1 MIHPHVLMLEKA
13 ASILAPLD
21 RRFVFTGGSTITLYL
36 DEISAEEV
44 RPTIDVDCVVE
55 ISSKSGYYKLS
66 ETLRRLGLQESREL
80 TDPLCRWRYQ
90 DLILDI
96 MPTDSEVL
104 GFSNSWYLP
113 GMQVA
118 VPYTLPSQQTILL
131 FSLPYML
138 AAKIEAF
145 LGRGQG
151 SFYTSHDFEDIVL
164 LLDGCPSLEL
174 EIEQADLMV
183 KTHLQAWFQSARN
196 DLQLYSPAH
205 LSPESKN
212 SGRERLLLERLR
224 RLAEA

>member
-13 ASILAPLD
+13 ASILVPLD

-36 DEISAEEV
+36 DELSAEEV

-55 ISSKSGYYKLS
+55 ISSKSGYYRLS
-66 ETLRRLGLQESREL
+66 ETLRQLGLQESREPG
-80 TDPLCRWRYQ
+80 DPLCRWRYQ

-113 GMQVA
+113 GMDA
-118 VPYTLPSQQTILL
+118 ARPYKLPSQQTILI
-131 FSLPYML
+131 FSLPYLL

-174 EIEQADLMV
+174 EIDQANLIV
-183 KTHLQAWFQSARN
+183 KTHLKAWFQTTRK
-196 DLQLYSPAH
+196 DLQLYGPAH
-205 LSPESKN
+205 LSPESKS

-224 RLAEA
+224 RLAEK